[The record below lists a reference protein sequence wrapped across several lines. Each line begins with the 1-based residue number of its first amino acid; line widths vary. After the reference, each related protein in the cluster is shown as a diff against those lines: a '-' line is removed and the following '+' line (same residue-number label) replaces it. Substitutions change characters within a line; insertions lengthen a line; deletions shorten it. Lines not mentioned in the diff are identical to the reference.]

1 MRDVKGAQIQPSP
14 QGITLLKLQ
23 LVRISYF
30 SGNLYGSTRV
40 YEIPAKGE
48 FVIVHNETWFIKV
61 LHHQVF
67 KVCKVRRHESLIT
80 EEKNLVC
87 VTNTETRYWLQC

>member
-40 YEIPAKGE
+40 YEITAK
-48 FVIVHNETWFIKV
+48 VVHNETWFIKV
-61 LHHQVF
+61 LHHQVS